1 MPKKQDYDLSNWA
14 LVDTFT
20 VHQAACLW
28 VGVDPS
34 KQSSDRT
41 RLEISRVTPILE
53 MLSTAIQDH
62 NLHVDSSRDLFA
74 SRGDFAGSRVTRND
88 LKAFAEG
95 KGERPA
101 FLFDTSFLK
110 TEIEE
115 APLRD
120 PKNPNASAVGRPSAC
135 PRELWLERFVLLVLQ
150 GKVSLEDSQDS
161 IATALSEDLKKLGIE
176 IKPATIKKDWIGPII
191 RKAKDESN

>member
-110 TEIEE
+110 TEI
-115 APLRD
+115 
-120 PKNPNASAVGRPSAC
+120 
-135 PRELWLERFVLLVLQ
+135 